1 MLVTP
6 VAIVSEPARERPVLL
21 GHHTFFSR
29 GYGLGSE
36 DKVSGVTLDAVSS
49 SAAIPSSVQQAVNQ
63 FVTET
68 KKIIDSLRDD
78 LGTESVPPVI
88 YHYTDS
94 GGLRGIIETGRLW
107 LSDVFSMNDPSELN
121 HGFSIFLDVL
131 KDKAVSHDAQLFA
144 KGLLSFRN
152 RIGIQKSGHY
162 FTCSFSKAGN
172 DLGQWRA
179 YADNGRGYVLGFNT
193 TQLEAAFTQAG
204 KPGFAETSPLAYD
217 DARLRNI
224 HRQIADKLF
233 QFLSLPCNLA
243 AGAEWYTQLSLK
255 ALEAGLHFKHP
266 AYINEQEYRFLEAHP
281 IDQPVP
287 DLKFK
292 PHRPYALGRY
302 REFDWRQPAP
312 NGLQQIIIGPAA
324 DRHKSHQFAA
334 DCVQSFHSGAV
345 PITYS
350 DIPYRV

>member
-1 MLVTP
+1 MW
-6 VAIVSEPARERPVLL
+6 
-21 GHHTFFSR
+21 
-29 GYGLGSE
+29 LGSE
-36 DKVSGVTLDAVSS
+36 GKVGRVTLDAVSS
-49 SAAIPSSVQQAVNQ
+49 SGAIPSSVQRAVNQ

-68 KKIIDSLRDD
+68 KKIIDSLRGD

-107 LSDVFSMNDPSELN
+107 LSDLFSMNDPSELN
-121 HGFSIFLDVL
+121 HSFSIFLDVL
-131 KDKAVSHDAQLFA
+131 KDKAVSPNAQLFA

-152 RIGIQKSGHY
+152 RIGIEKSGHY

-179 YADNGRGYVLGFNT
+179 YADNGRGYVLCFNT

-204 KPGFAETSPLAYD
+204 KLGFAETSPLAYD
-217 DARLRNI
+217 DARLRRI
-224 HRQIADKLF
+224 HCQIADKLF

-243 AGAEWYTQLSLK
+243 AGPEWYTQLTLK
-255 ALEAGLHFKHP
+255 ALEAGMHFKHP

-281 IDQPVP
+281 IHQPVP

-292 PHRPYALGRY
+292 PHRPYSLGKY
-302 REFDWRQPAP
+302 REFDWRQSAP
-312 NGLQQIIIGPAA
+312 DALQQIIIGPAA
-324 DRHKSHQFAA
+324 DRQKSLQFAS
-334 DCVQSFHSGAV
+334 DCVKSFHSGTV

-350 DIPYRV
+350 GIPYRV